1 MKNNYML
8 IILTSI
14 LLGLLIGMSSKEY
27 SGTESTYIIKDKAT
41 KKEIK
46 QTNKN
51 IKKLYSEKD
60 KLEVEMNKLK
70 LKYEDNSYIKDID
83 KIKKDLSY
91 TDIEGDGIIIKI
103 DALNDEV
110 GNIASFIDYNKV
122 LINII
127 NDLKKYGSE
136 FISINNQRINQYS
149 EIVLAGSHIN
159 INSVPVVQPY
169 EIKAIGNINVL
180 SKYDIVESKYIE
192 DNQFIKFEKNIQN
205 NIYMNKINIPNKLKY
220 IGGE

>member
-14 LLGLLIGMSSKEY
+14 LLGLLIGISAKEY
-27 SGTESTYIIKDKAT
+27 SVTESTYISKDKVT

-51 IKKLYSEKD
+51 IKKLYNEKSI
-60 KLEVEMNKLK
+60 LEVEMNKLK
-70 LKYEDNSYIKDID
+70 LKYEDNNYIKDID
-83 KIKKDLSY
+83 EIKRNLSY
-91 TDIEGDGIIIKI
+91 ANIEGDGIVIKI

-110 GNIASFIDYNKV
+110 GNIASLIDYNKI

-127 NDLKKYGSE
+127 NDLKQYGAK

-149 EIVLAGSHIN
+149 DIVLAGSHIN
-159 INSVPVVQPY
+159 INSVPVAQPY
-169 EIKAIGNINVL
+169 EIKAIGNLNEL
-180 SKYDIVESKYIE
+180 SKYEVIEGKYIE
-192 DNQFIKFEKNIQN
+192 DNKLIKFEKKIQN
-205 NIYMNKINIPNKLKY
+205 NIYMDKINISNKLKY

>member
-14 LLGLLIGMSSKEY
+14 LLGLLIGISAKEY
-27 SGTESTYIIKDKAT
+27 SDTESTYISKDKLT

-46 QTNKN
+46 ETNKN

-60 KLEVEMNKLK
+60 KLEVEMNQLK
-70 LKYEDNSYIKDID
+70 LKYENNNDIKNIE

-91 TDIEGDGIIIKI
+91 TNIKGDGIIIKI
-103 DALNDEV
+103 DALNDEI
-110 GNIASFIDYNKV
+110 GNIASLIDYNKV
-122 LINII
+122 LINIV
-127 NDLKKYGSE
+127 NDLKKYGAE

-159 INSVPVVQPY
+159 INSVPIAQPY
-169 EIKAIGNINVL
+169 EIKAIGNIDEL
-180 SKYDIVESKYIE
+180 SEYEVKEIKYIE
-192 DNQFIKFEKNIQN
+192 NNQPIKFEQKIQSN
-205 NIYMNKINIPNKLKY
+205 MYMEKINISNKLKY
-220 IGGE
+220 IGGK

>member
-27 SGTESTYIIKDKAT
+27 SETESTYRSKDKLT
-41 KKEIK
+41 KKAIK
-46 QTNKN
+46 QINKN
-51 IKKLYSEKD
+51 IKKLYNEKD
-60 KLEVEMNKLK
+60 ILEVEMNKLK
-70 LKYEDNSYIKDID
+70 LKYEDNSYIKYID

-91 TDIEGDGIIIKI
+91 TDIEGGGIIIKI

-110 GNIASFIDYNKV
+110 ENIARFIDYNKV

-127 NDLKKYGSE
+127 NDLKQYGAE

-149 EIVLAGSHIN
+149 EIALAGSHIN
-159 INSVPVVQPY
+159 INSIPIVQPY
-169 EIKAIGNINVL
+169 EIKAIGNINEL
-180 SKYDIVESKYIE
+180 SKYEVTESKYIGH
-192 DNQFIKFEKNIQN
+192 NQLIKFEKKIQN
-205 NIYMNKINIPNKLKY
+205 NIYMEKINISNKLKY
-220 IGGE
+220 IEGE